1 MPIFEEGENITC
13 KIPQVMDIKVIKHM
27 TGIKYDNNT
36 EGVEYN
42 NITLGWRY
50 NPSNSTKWC
59 HLGNF
64 AIRYSVWDN
73 IFDVPPRDF
82 RKIAGYDDY
91 NWSQWQ
97 SVQRGSTEFFF
108 PFISTTLYYLFQVAI
123 PPLNE
128 NPHSQWHESGK
139 TRLYDSNV
147 IFYGRQSEH

>member
-1 MPIFEEGENITC
+1 M
-13 KIPQVMDIKVIKHM
+13 IKRL

-50 NPSNSTKWC
+50 DPSNLTEWC

-73 IFDVPPRDF
+73 SYDVPARDF
-82 RKIAGYDDY
+82 REITGYDEY

-123 PPLNE
+123 Q
-128 NPHSQWHESGK
+128 SQWHESGD
-139 TRLYDSNV
+139 TRLYDSDV